1 MGRYPSPVHHH
12 LALLSAI
19 SPHHL
24 LSTFGVVGVLVV
36 IFIQVGLL
44 IGFFLPGDSL
54 LFLAGYATDKSNNLG
69 FHMPLGWLLIAA
81 AGGAVVGGQLAYEI
95 GRRAGATL
103 ADRPDSRWFKREY
116 LTRAD
121 AFLERF
127 GAGRAVALSR
137 FVPIVR
143 TFMSPIVGAAGIP
156 RTRYATVNVIG
167 GLVWTIPIILL
178 GHWLGH
184 ISFIRKYVE
193 ILAVIAVV
201 ASIIPALWHMARHKA
216 EPSQPA

>member
-1 MGRYPSPVHHH
+1 VHQH

-19 SPHHL
+19 SPSHL

-36 IFIQVGLL
+36 IFVQVGVL

-69 FHMPLGWLLIAA
+69 LHLPLGWLLLAA
-81 AGGAVVGGQLAYEI
+81 AGGAIVGGQLGYEV

-103 ADRPDSRWFKREY
+103 SDRPDSRWFKREY
-116 LTRAD
+116 VVRAD

-127 GAGRAVALSR
+127 GAAKAVALSR
-137 FVPIVR
+137 FVPVVR
-143 TFMSPIVGAAGIP
+143 TFMSPIVGVAGVSVS
-156 RTRYATVNVIG
+156 RYTVANVVG
-167 GLVWTIPIILL
+167 GLIWTVPIVLL
-178 GHWLGH
+178 GHYLGH

-193 ILAVIAVV
+193 ILAVLAVV
-201 ASIIPALWHMARHKA
+201 GSIIPALIHMARHRP
-216 EPSQPA
+216 EPSES